1 MTEDDKP
8 VATRRAL
15 IFGAATLAGL
25 PILAQSRQARA
36 AGTLPKANAQYQDH
50 PNGKN
55 RCDNCT
61 YWIQGSK
68 PGADG
73 ACKVVAGPIAPQAWC
88 ILFAP
93 KPA

>member
-1 MTEDDKP
+1 MEDVKP
-8 VATRRAL
+8 ATRRMLL
-15 IFGAATLAGL
+15 IGAATLAGL
-25 PILAQSRQARA
+25 PLLAEPRQARA
-36 AGTLPKANAQYQDH
+36 AGLPKANAKYQDH

-55 RCDNCT
+55 RCDICT
-61 YWIQGSK
+61 YWIQGPK